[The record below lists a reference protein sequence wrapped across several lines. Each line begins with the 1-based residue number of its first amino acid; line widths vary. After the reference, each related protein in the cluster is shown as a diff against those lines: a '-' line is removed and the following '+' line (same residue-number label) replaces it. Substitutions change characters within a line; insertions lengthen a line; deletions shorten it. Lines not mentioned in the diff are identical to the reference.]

1 MIFGIGT
8 DLVILEEFTALVEA
22 QPGRYCER
30 IFTSQEQAYAKTVAD
45 PYQALAG
52 RLAAKESFM
61 KAIGTGW
68 TDEVDWLHIEVMVE
82 TSGQPYIV
90 VSGATQQLVES
101 RGVKDIHLSLSHTAL
116 VASAVVVL
124 EGHAT
129 PKQAPLSS

>member
-1 MIFGIGT
+1 MILGIGT
-8 DLVILEEFTALVEA
+8 DLVMLEEFTASVEA

-45 PYQALAG
+45 PYQALAA

-68 TDEVDWLHIEVMVE
+68 TDEVDWLHIEVMLE

-90 VSGATQQLVES
+90 VSGTTKQLVES
-101 RGVKDIHLSLSHTAL
+101 KGVTDIHLSLSHTAF

-124 EGHAT
+124 EG
-129 PKQAPLSS
+129 PVRRKQAPLSS